1 MIGLRIE
8 VGKMPKGNIINR
20 DSFLN
25 NIREKIGG
33 VSADKPIEK
42 PEWTVTPQRNVLKD
56 YDTDQLITVLRDQ
69 CKNIHTDFYHTDLT
83 GLNTK
88 IEQVMEDYG
97 AKTVCYSND
106 KRFSDTGVEALMN
119 KLDAFKWDHTDR
131 ETSILFAE
139 KADMGITFSDITLA
153 ESGTAVLLNDKG
165 QGRSVSLLPA
175 TYIAII
181 PKSTIVR
188 RMTQATDYIHGL
200 VEEGADIASC
210 INFITGPSN
219 SADIEMNLVVGV
231 HGPIKAAYIVVDD
244 L

>member
-1 MIGLRIE
+1 MA
-8 VGKMPKGNIINR
+8 KGNIINR

-25 NIREKIGG
+25 NIRKKIGG
-33 VSADKPIEK
+33 ISSDKPIEK
-42 PEWTVTPQRNVLKD
+42 PEWSVTPQRHVLEG
-56 YDTDQLITVLRDQ
+56 YDSDQLITVLRDQ
-69 CKNIHTDFYHTDLT
+69 CKNIHTDFYHTDLA
-83 GLNTK
+83 GLNSK

-97 AKTVCYSND
+97 AETVCYSDD
-106 KRFSDTGVEALMN
+106 KRFSETGTEALMDD
-119 KLDAFKWDHTDR
+119 LQAFKWDHTDR
-131 ETSILFAE
+131 ENSIFHAE
-139 KADMGITFSDITLA
+139 KADIGITFSDITLA
-153 ESGTAVLLNDKG
+153 ESGTVVLLNDEG

-188 RMTQATDYIHGL
+188 RMTQATDYIHGQ
-200 VEEGADIASC
+200 VEEGKDIASC